1 MDKNPEKDEKII
13 LPSPVPTQKD
23 ERAKEHISHGFRD
36 RRGEADAPDGISGN
50 WS

>member
-1 MDKNPEKDEKII
+1 MSKKSKKKESII

-23 ERAKEHISHGFRD
+23 ERAKDAVNHSFRD
-36 RRGEADAPDGISGN
+36 RRGGSDAPDGVSGN

>member
-1 MDKNPEKDEKII
+1 MAKKTKKSEKII

-23 ERAKEHISHGFRD
+23 ERGKEAVTPDFHD
-36 RRGEADAPDGISGN
+36 RRGRSDAPDGVSGN